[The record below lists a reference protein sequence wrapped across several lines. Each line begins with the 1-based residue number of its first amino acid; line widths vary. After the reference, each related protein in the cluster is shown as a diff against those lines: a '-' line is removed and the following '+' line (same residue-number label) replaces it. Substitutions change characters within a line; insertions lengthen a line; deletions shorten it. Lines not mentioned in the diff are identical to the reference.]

1 MFENLFQA
9 STSFLPSSDIDIYI
23 DSKTLP
29 NDDDQNSFSFKCDV
43 LRNARILLRYNKL
56 RTPRTNRMM
65 YEIYSKTGIYD
76 SLELLDKTTIPLL
89 KFKNVNTSINIDMV
103 GLLALMVFFFQQ
115 LPKA

>member
-1 MFENLFQA
+1 
-9 STSFLPSSDIDIYI
+9 
-23 DSKTLP
+23 
-29 NDDDQNSFSFKCDV
+29 
-43 LRNARILLRYNKL
+43 
-56 RTPRTNRMM
+56 MM